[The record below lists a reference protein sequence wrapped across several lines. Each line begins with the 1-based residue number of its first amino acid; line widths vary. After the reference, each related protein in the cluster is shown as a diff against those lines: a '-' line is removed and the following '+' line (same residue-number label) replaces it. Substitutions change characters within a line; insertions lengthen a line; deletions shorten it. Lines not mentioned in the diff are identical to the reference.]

1 MKVINETKE
10 GNFYFILAEGEA
22 LCVNSVIKYKGENCR
37 VLSCWSF
44 INDSTKYKTKLL
56 RLKPSTTNII

>member
-1 MKVINETKE
+1 MKVINETIE
-10 GNFYFILAEGEA
+10 GKFYFLLAEGEA
-22 LCVNSVIKYKGENCR
+22 LCVNSIIKYKGENCR

-44 INDSTKYKTKLL
+44 INEPNKYKAKLL